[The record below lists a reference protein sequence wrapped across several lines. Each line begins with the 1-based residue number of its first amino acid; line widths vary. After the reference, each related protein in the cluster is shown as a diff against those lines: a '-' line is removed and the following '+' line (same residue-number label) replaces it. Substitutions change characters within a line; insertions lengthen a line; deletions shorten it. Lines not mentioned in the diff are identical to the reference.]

1 MGVFLI
7 KIYYNVHIMSKIAKS
22 EQLNIDEFNIL
33 KFLFKTGESSQ
44 RKISLMSNYSLGK
57 VNQLKTKEYISS
69 EGVLTPKGRDYINS
83 HHPKQATILA
93 AGYGLRMVPINT
105 EEPKGLL
112 EVHGEPLIER
122 IIKQLHEVGI
132 TDIKIVV
139 GFMKEHY
146 EYLIDEYDVD
156 LIVNPYYSTRN
167 NIYSLYVAKDRLA
180 NGYIIPCDIWFKDN
194 PFSTLED
201 PSWYLF
207 SDRLTDHSHWQVSKN
222 TKVKYTKEPGNR
234 MIGIAYLNQEDAEV
248 LTGHLDEM
256 IKAKKYDSFWEDALA
271 DKKQFLISGR
281 IIPNSEHAEI
291 NSYEELMELDSH
303 SDHLKTE
310 AIQIIEETLKVDKT
324 KVHNIHTLKK
334 GMTNRS
340 FSFECNDKRYIMRI
354 PGEGTDKLIDRKEEY
369 DVYQQIKDEPYTE
382 NILYLDPTNGY
393 KLSEFLE
400 NTRNSDVND
409 WNDVTKCMKLLRRFH
424 HENYQVNHKFDI
436 WKQINFYESL
446 RDTPSAY
453 KDFMITK
460 ENVMKLKPFI
470 QDNIKQWSLCHI
482 DANADNFLINK
493 EGKVFLIDWEYAG
506 MQDPDLDIAMYA
518 IYAGYNREQ
527 FDRLIDI
534 YYQNDCDEVTRYKIY
549 AYAAVG
555 GLLWSNWCE
564 YKQSL
569 GLDFGAYSIA
579 QYRYAK
585 EYSKLVLNYL
595 EKKNA

>member
-1 MGVFLI
+1 M
-7 KIYYNVHIMSKIAKS
+7 KKKNMNRDKYK
-22 EQLNIDEFNIL
+22 IL
-33 KFLFKTGESSQ
+33 KVLITEDVIDQ
-44 RKISLMSNYSLGK
+44 RKISQLTKLSLGK
-57 VNQLKTKEYISS
+57 INNLLKELNKEKYISS
-69 EGVLTPKGRDYINS
+69 NYALTSSGKEYVKS
-83 HHPKQATILA
+83 HHPQQATILA

-146 EYLIDEYDVD
+146 EYLINEYDVD
-156 LIVNPYYSTRN
+156 LIVNQYYSTRGN
-167 NIYSLYVAKDRLA
+167 VYSLYLAKDRLA

-207 SDRLTDHSHWQVSKN
+207 SDKMTSHSHWQVSKSA
-222 TKVKYTKEPGNR
+222 KIKYTKNSGNR
-234 MIGIAYLNQEDAEV
+234 MIGIAYLNEYDARK
-248 LTGHLDEM
+248 LNDRLSRM
-256 IKAKKYDSFWEDALA
+256 IDAKRYDSFWEDALA
-271 DKKQFLISGR
+271 NKKQFLINGR

-291 NSYEELMELDSH
+291 NSYEELLELDSN
-303 SDHLKTE
+303 SSHLQNE
-310 AIQIIEETLKVDKT
+310 AIQIIEDTLNVNKSDIS
-324 KVHNIHTLKK
+324 NIHTLKK

-340 FSFECNDKRYIMRI
+340 FIFTVKDKRYIMRI
-354 PGEGTDKLIDRKEEY
+354 PGEGTDNLINRQEEY
-369 DVYQQIKDEPYTE
+369 DVYQQIKGEPYTE
-382 NILYLDPTNGY
+382 NILYLNPQNGY

-400 NTRNSDVND
+400 NTRNSEADDWEDVIKSMD
-409 WNDVTKCMKLLRRFH
+409 LLRKFH
-424 HENYQVNHKFDI
+424 QEKLQVNHQFDI
-436 WKQINFYESL
+436 WKQIEFYENL

-453 KDFMITK
+453 KDFLITK
-460 ENVMKLKPFI
+460 ENVLNLKQFI
-470 QDNIKQWSLCHI
+470 QDNIHQWSLCHI
-482 DANADNFLINK
+482 DANADNFLINQQ
-493 EGKVFLIDWEYAG
+493 GKIFLIDWEYAG

-518 IYAGYNREQ
+518 IYAGYNKQQ
-527 FDRLIDI
+527 FDKLIDI
-534 YYQNDCDEVTRYKIY
+534 YYQDKCDKIIRYKIY

-569 GLDFGAYSIA
+569 GLDFGEYSLS

-595 EKKNA
+595 EEKNA

>member
-1 MGVFLI
+1 M
-7 KIYYNVHIMSKIAKS
+7 NNNCES
-22 EQLNIDEFNIL
+22 EHLSIDEF
-33 KFLFKTGESSQ
+33 KVMKTINANKQVNQ
-44 RKISLMSNYSLGK
+44 RKLAYLLHMSLGK
-57 VNQLKTKEYISS
+57 INKLVSILKEKSYLTVKGNVSFKAKEYISNCY
-69 EGVLTPKGRDYINS
+69 PRK
-83 HHPKQATILA
+83 ATILA

-112 EVHGEPLIER
+112 EVKNEPLIER

-132 TDIKIVV
+132 TDISIVV

-146 EYLIDEYDVD
+146 EYLIDQYDVK
-156 LIVNPYYSTRN
+156 LIVNTHYNTRN
-167 NIYSLYVAKDRLA
+167 NIYSLYLAKDRLE
-180 NGYIIPCDIWFKDN
+180 NGYIIPCDIWFKNN
-194 PFSTLED
+194 PFSTIED

-207 SDRLTDHSHWQVSKN
+207 SDKLTSKSNWIVSKSH
-222 TKVKYTKEPGNR
+222 KVKHTKEQQLGNR
-234 MIGIAYLNQEDAEV
+234 MIGIAYLNKVDADKLV
-248 LTGHLDEM
+248 QRMSSL
-256 IKAKKYDSFWEDALA
+256 IKAKKYDLFWEDALA
-271 DKKQFLISGR
+271 EKNTFLINGR

-291 NSYEELMELDSH
+291 NSYEELLELDSN
-303 SDHLKTE
+303 SSNLENE
-310 AIQIIEETLKVDKT
+310 AIQIIEDTFNIDKSDIN
-324 KVHNIHTLKK
+324 NIHTLKK

-340 FSFECNDKRYIMRI
+340 FICTVKDKRYIMRI
-354 PGEGTDKLIDRKEEY
+354 PGAGTDKLINRQEEY
-369 DVYQQIKDEPYTE
+369 DVYEQIRDEPYTE
-382 NILYLDPTNGY
+382 RVLYLNPKNGY

-400 NTRNSDVND
+400 GTRNSQADDWQDVI
-409 WNDVTKCMKLLRRFH
+409 KCMNLLRKFH
-424 HENYQVNHKFDI
+424 QQKHSVNHKFDI
-436 WKQINFYESL
+436 WKQIEFYETL
-446 RDTPSAY
+446 RNAPSAY
-453 KDFMITK
+453 KDFLITK
-460 ENVMKLKPFI
+460 DNVLKLKPFI
-470 QDNIKQWSLCHI
+470 ENNISNWTLCHI

-493 EGKVFLIDWEYAG
+493 QGKTFLIDWEYAG
-506 MQDPDLDIAMYA
+506 MQDPDLDIAMFA

-569 GLDFGAYSIA
+569 ELDFGAYSIA

>member
-1 MGVFLI
+1 M
-7 KIYYNVHIMSKIAKS
+7 KKKNMNRDKYK
-22 EQLNIDEFNIL
+22 IL
-33 KFLFKTGESSQ
+33 KVLITEDVIDQ
-44 RKISLMSNYSLGK
+44 RKISQLTKLSLGK
-57 VNQLKTKEYISS
+57 VNNLLKELNKEKYISS
-69 EGVLTPKGRDYINS
+69 NYALTSSGKEYVKS
-83 HHPKQATILA
+83 HHPQQATILA

-156 LIVNPYYSTRN
+156 LIVNPYYVTRN
-167 NIYSLYVAKDRLA
+167 NIYSLYLAKDRLA
-180 NGYIIPCDIWFKDN
+180 NGYIIPCDIWFKN
-194 PFSTLED
+194 NLFSTLED

-271 DKKQFLISGR
+271 NKKQFLISGR

-310 AIQIIEETLKVDKT
+310 AIQIIEDTLKVDKT
-324 KVHNIHTLKK
+324 KIHNIHTLKK

-340 FSFECNDKRYIMRI
+340 FSFECNNKRYIMRI
-354 PGEGTDKLIDRKEEY
+354 PGEGTDNLINRQEEY
-369 DVYQQIKDEPYTE
+369 DVYQQIKGEPYTE
-382 NILYLDPTNGY
+382 NILYLNPQNGY

-400 NTRNSDVND
+400 NTRNSEADDWEDVIKSMD
-409 WNDVTKCMKLLRRFH
+409 LLRKFH
-424 HENYQVNHKFDI
+424 QEKLQVNHQFDI
-436 WKQINFYESL
+436 WKQIEFYENL

-453 KDFMITK
+453 KDFLITK
-460 ENVMKLKPFI
+460 ENVLNLKQFI
-470 QDNIKQWSLCHI
+470 QDNIHQWSLCHI
-482 DANADNFLINK
+482 DANADNFLINQQ
-493 EGKVFLIDWEYAG
+493 GKIFLIDWEYAG

-518 IYAGYNREQ
+518 IYAGYNKQQ
-527 FDRLIDI
+527 FDKLIDI
-534 YYQNDCDEVTRYKIY
+534 YYQDKCDKIIRYKIY

-569 GLDFGAYSIA
+569 GLDFGEYSLS

-595 EKKNA
+595 EEKNA

>member
-1 MGVFLI
+1 MDIDKLLVLKLI
-7 KIYYNVHIMSKIAKS
+7 LENKK
-22 EQLNIDEFNIL
+22 
-33 KFLFKTGESSQ
+33 SQ
-44 RKISLMSNYSLGK
+44 RSIAQTSNYSLGK
-57 VNQLKTKEYISS
+57 VNQLVNQLKREEYITPDAN
-69 EGVLTPKGRDYINS
+69 LTSKGEKYVNS
-83 HHPKQATILA
+83 RHPQQATILA

-112 EVHGEPLIER
+112 EVHNEPLIER

-146 EYLIDEYDVD
+146 EYLIYEYDVD
-156 LIVNPYYSTRN
+156 LIVNPYYASRN
-167 NIYSLYVAKDRLA
+167 NVYSLYLAKDRLT
-180 NGYIIPCDIWFKDN
+180 NGYIIPCDIWFKNN

-207 SDRLTDHSHWQVSKN
+207 SDKLTDHSQWSISKN
-222 TKVKYTKEPGNR
+222 SKVRYTKEPGNR
-234 MIGIAYLNQEDAEV
+234 MIGIAYLNKADAEFLSNR
-248 LTGHLDEM
+248 LTKMVQNKHF
-256 IKAKKYDSFWEDALA
+256 DSFWEDALNN
-271 DKKQFLISGR
+271 KKHFLINGR
-281 IIPNSEHAEI
+281 VIPNTEHAEI

-310 AIQIIEETLKVDKT
+310 AIQIIEDTLKVDKT
-324 KVHNIHTLKK
+324 KIHNIHTLKK

-340 FSFECNDKRYIMRI
+340 FSFECNNKRYIMRI

-382 NILYLDPTNGY
+382 NILYLDPNNGY

-400 NTRNSDVND
+400 NTRNSEADDWEDVIKSMD
-409 WNDVTKCMKLLRRFH
+409 LLRKFH
-424 HENYQVNHKFDI
+424 QEKLQVNHQFDI
-436 WKQINFYESL
+436 WKQIEFYENL

-453 KDFMITK
+453 KDFLITK
-460 ENVMKLKPFI
+460 ENVLNLKQFI
-470 QDNIKQWSLCHI
+470 QDNIHQWSLCHI
-482 DANADNFLINK
+482 DANADNFLINQQ
-493 EGKVFLIDWEYAG
+493 GKIFLIDWEYAG

-518 IYAGYNREQ
+518 IYAGYNKQQ
-527 FDRLIDI
+527 FDKLIDI
-534 YYQNDCDEVTRYKIY
+534 YYQDKCDKIIRYKIY

-569 GLDFGAYSIA
+569 GLDFGEYSLS

-595 EKKNA
+595 EEKNA

>member
-1 MGVFLI
+1 M
-7 KIYYNVHIMSKIAKS
+7 KKKNMNRDKYK
-22 EQLNIDEFNIL
+22 IL
-33 KFLFKTGESSQ
+33 KVLITEDVIDQ
-44 RKISLMSNYSLGK
+44 RKISQLTKFSLGK
-57 VNQLKTKEYISS
+57 VNNLLKELNKEKYISS
-69 EGVLTPKGRDYINS
+69 NYALTSSGKEYVKS
-83 HHPKQATILA
+83 HHPQQATILA

-156 LIVNPYYSTRN
+156 LIVNPYYATRN
-167 NIYSLYVAKDRLA
+167 NIYSLYLAKDRLA
-180 NGYIIPCDIWFKDN
+180 NGYIIPCDIWFKNN

-201 PSWYLF
+201 PPWYLF
-207 SDRLTDHSHWQVSKN
+207 SDRLTDRSHWQVSKN

-248 LTGHLDEM
+248 STGHLDEM

-291 NSYEELMELDSH
+291 NSYEELLELDSN
-303 SDHLKTE
+303 SSHLQNE
-310 AIQIIEETLKVDKT
+310 AIQIIEDTLNVNKSDIS
-324 KVHNIHTLKK
+324 NIHTLKK

-340 FSFECNDKRYIMRI
+340 FIFTVKDKRYIMRI
-354 PGEGTDKLIDRKEEY
+354 PGEGTDNLINRQEEY
-369 DVYQQIKDEPYTE
+369 DVYQQIKGELYTE
-382 NILYLDPTNGY
+382 NILYLNPQNGY

-400 NTRNSDVND
+400 NTRNSEADDWEDVIKSMD
-409 WNDVTKCMKLLRRFH
+409 LLRKFH
-424 HENYQVNHKFDI
+424 QEKLQVNHQFDI
-436 WKQINFYESL
+436 WKQIEFYENL

-453 KDFMITK
+453 KDFLITK
-460 ENVMKLKPFI
+460 ENVLNLKQFI
-470 QDNIKQWSLCHI
+470 QDNIHQWSLCHI
-482 DANADNFLINK
+482 DANADNFLINQQ
-493 EGKVFLIDWEYAG
+493 GRIFLIDWEYAG

-518 IYAGYNREQ
+518 IYAGYNKQQ
-527 FDRLIDI
+527 FDKLIDI
-534 YYQNDCDEVTRYKIY
+534 YYQDKCDKIIRYKIY

-569 GLDFGAYSIA
+569 GLDFGEYSLS

-595 EKKNA
+595 EEKNA

>member
-1 MGVFLI
+1 M
-7 KIYYNVHIMSKIAKS
+7 KKKNMNRDKYK
-22 EQLNIDEFNIL
+22 IL
-33 KFLFKTGESSQ
+33 KVLITEDVIDQ
-44 RKISLMSNYSLGK
+44 RKISQLTKLSLGK
-57 VNQLKTKEYISS
+57 VNNILKELNKEKYISS
-69 EGVLTPKGRDYINS
+69 NYALTSSGKEYAKS
-83 HHPKQATILA
+83 HHPQQATILA

-248 LTGHLDEM
+248 LTNHLDEM

-291 NSYEELMELDSH
+291 NSYEELLELDSN
-303 SDHLKTE
+303 SSHLQNE
-310 AIQIIEETLKVDKT
+310 AIQIIEDTLNVNKSDIS
-324 KVHNIHTLKK
+324 NIHTLKK

-340 FSFECNDKRYIMRI
+340 FIFTVKDKRYIMRI
-354 PGEGTDKLIDRKEEY
+354 PGEGTDNLINRQEEY
-369 DVYQQIKDEPYTE
+369 DVYQQIKGEPYTE
-382 NILYLDPTNGY
+382 NILYLNPQNGY

-400 NTRNSDVND
+400 NTRNSEADDWEDVIKSMD
-409 WNDVTKCMKLLRRFH
+409 LLRKFH
-424 HENYQVNHKFDI
+424 QEKLQVNHQFDI
-436 WKQINFYESL
+436 WKQIEFYENL

-453 KDFMITK
+453 KDFLITK
-460 ENVMKLKPFI
+460 ENVLNLKQFI
-470 QDNIKQWSLCHI
+470 QDNIHQWSLCHI
-482 DANADNFLINK
+482 DANADNFLINQQ
-493 EGKVFLIDWEYAG
+493 GKIFLIDWEYAG

-518 IYAGYNREQ
+518 IYAGYNKQQ
-527 FDRLIDI
+527 FDKLIDI
-534 YYQNDCDEVTRYKIY
+534 YYQDKCDKIIRYKIY

-569 GLDFGAYSIA
+569 GLDFGEYSLS

-595 EKKNA
+595 EEKNA

>member
-1 MGVFLI
+1 MKKNKKDEQMNINEILVL
-7 KIYYNVHIMSKIAKS
+7 KILVMNKKS
-22 EQLNIDEFNIL
+22 N
-33 KFLFKTGESSQ
+33 Q
-44 RKISLMSNYSLGK
+44 RKVSLISDYSLGK
-57 VNQLKTKEYISS
+57 VNQVINQLKAKSYISS
-69 EGVLTPKGRDYINS
+69 EDNLTLKGKKYINS
-83 HHPKQATILA
+83 HHPKRAIILA

-112 EVHGEPLIER
+112 EVHSEPLIER

-146 EYLIDEYDVD
+146 EYLIDQYDVD

-167 NIYSLYVAKDRLA
+167 NIYSLYLAKNRLA
-180 NGYIIPCDIWFKDN
+180 NGYVIPCDIWFKDN

-207 SDRLTDHSHWQVSKN
+207 SDRLTDHSRWCVSK
-222 TKVKYTKEPGNR
+222 TSKVRYTKDFGNR
-234 MIGIAYLNQEDAEV
+234 MIGIAYLNQDDAEI
-248 LTGHLDEM
+248 LTSRLDEM
-256 IKAKKYDSFWEDALA
+256 IKAKKYGSFWEDALV
-271 DKKQFLISGR
+271 DKKQFLLNGR

-303 SDHLKTE
+303 SNHLKTE
-310 AIQIIEETLKVDKT
+310 AIKIIENALRVDKT
-324 KVHNIHTLKK
+324 EIHNIHTLKK

-340 FSFECNDKRYIMRI
+340 FSFECNNKRYIMRI
-354 PGEGTDKLIDRKEEY
+354 PGRGTDKLIDRKEEY
-369 DVYQQIKDEPYTE
+369 DVYQQVRDKPYTE
-382 NILYLDPTNGY
+382 NILYLNPINGY

-400 NTRNSDVND
+400 DTRNSDANNWD
-409 WNDVTKCMKLLRRFH
+409 DVTKCMNLLRKFH
-424 HENYQVNHKFDI
+424 QENYQVYHEFDI
-436 WKQINFYESL
+436 WKQIDFYESL
-446 RDTPSAY
+446 RKESSAY
-453 KDFMITK
+453 KDFMMTK

-470 QDNIKQWSLCHI
+470 RDNIKQWSLCHI
-482 DANADNFLINK
+482 DANADNFLIDQNG
-493 EGKVFLIDWEYAG
+493 EIYLIDWEYAG

-518 IYAGYNREQ
+518 IYAGYDRKQ
-527 FDRLIDI
+527 FDKLIDI
-534 YYQNDCDEVTRYKIY
+534 YYQNNCDEVTRYKIY

-585 EYSKLVLNYL
+585 EYSKLVLDYL
-595 EKKNA
+595 EKNNA

>member
-1 MGVFLI
+1 M
-7 KIYYNVHIMSKIAKS
+7 KKKNMNRDKYK
-22 EQLNIDEFNIL
+22 IL
-33 KFLFKTGESSQ
+33 KVLITEDVIDQ
-44 RKISLMSNYSLGK
+44 RKISQLTKLSLGK
-57 VNQLKTKEYISS
+57 VNNLLKELNKEKYISS
-69 EGVLTPKGRDYINS
+69 NYALTSSGKEYVKS
-83 HHPKQATILA
+83 HHPQQATILA

-156 LIVNPYYSTRN
+156 LIVNPYYVTRN
-167 NIYSLYVAKDRLA
+167 NIYSLYLAKDRLA

-248 LTGHLDEM
+248 LTNHLDEM

-291 NSYEELMELDSH
+291 NSYEELLELDSN
-303 SDHLKTE
+303 SSHLQNE
-310 AIQIIEETLKVDKT
+310 AIQIIEDTLNVNKSDIS
-324 KVHNIHTLKK
+324 NIHTLKK

-340 FSFECNDKRYIMRI
+340 FIFTVKDKRYIMRI
-354 PGEGTDKLIDRKEEY
+354 PGEGTDNLINRQEEY
-369 DVYQQIKDEPYTE
+369 DVYQQIKGEPYTE
-382 NILYLDPTNGY
+382 NILYLNPQNGY

-400 NTRNSDVND
+400 NTRNSEADDWEDVIKSMD
-409 WNDVTKCMKLLRRFH
+409 LLRKFH
-424 HENYQVNHKFDI
+424 QEKLQVNHQFDI
-436 WKQINFYESL
+436 WKQIEFYENL

-453 KDFMITK
+453 KDFLITK
-460 ENVMKLKPFI
+460 ENVLNLKQFI
-470 QDNIKQWSLCHI
+470 QDNIHQWSLCHI
-482 DANADNFLINK
+482 DANADNFLINQQ
-493 EGKVFLIDWEYAG
+493 GKIFLIDWEYAG

-518 IYAGYNREQ
+518 IYAGYNKQQ
-527 FDRLIDI
+527 FDKLIDI
-534 YYQNDCDEVTRYKIY
+534 YYQDKCDKIIRYKIY

-569 GLDFGAYSIA
+569 GLDFGEYSLS

-595 EKKNA
+595 EEKNA

>member
-1 MGVFLI
+1 MNRD
-7 KIYYNVHIMSKIAKS
+7 KYK
-22 EQLNIDEFNIL
+22 IL
-33 KFLFKTGESSQ
+33 KVLITEDVIDQ
-44 RKISLMSNYSLGK
+44 RKISQLTKLSLGK
-57 VNQLKTKEYISS
+57 VNNLLKELNKEKYISS
-69 EGVLTPKGRDYINS
+69 NYALTSSGKEYVKS
-83 HHPKQATILA
+83 HHPQQATILA

-248 LTGHLDEM
+248 LTNHLDEM

-291 NSYEELMELDSH
+291 NSYEELLELDSN
-303 SDHLKTE
+303 SSHLQNE
-310 AIQIIEETLKVDKT
+310 AIQIIEDTLNVNKSDIS
-324 KVHNIHTLKK
+324 NIHTLKK

-340 FSFECNDKRYIMRI
+340 FIFTVKDKRYIMRI
-354 PGEGTDKLIDRKEEY
+354 PGEGTDNLINRQEEY
-369 DVYQQIKDEPYTE
+369 DVYQQIKGEPYTE
-382 NILYLDPTNGY
+382 NILYLNPQNGY

-400 NTRNSDVND
+400 NTRNSEADDWEDVIKSMD
-409 WNDVTKCMKLLRRFH
+409 LLRKFH
-424 HENYQVNHKFDI
+424 QEKLQVNHQFDI
-436 WKQINFYESL
+436 WKQIEFYENL

-453 KDFMITK
+453 KDFLITK
-460 ENVMKLKPFI
+460 ENVLNLKQFI
-470 QDNIKQWSLCHI
+470 QDNIHQWSLCHI
-482 DANADNFLINK
+482 DANADNFLINQQ
-493 EGKVFLIDWEYAG
+493 GKIFLIDWEYAG

-518 IYAGYNREQ
+518 IYAGYNKQQ
-527 FDRLIDI
+527 FDKLIDI
-534 YYQNDCDEVTRYKIY
+534 YYQDKCDKIIRYKIY

-569 GLDFGAYSIA
+569 GLDFGEYSLS

-595 EKKNA
+595 EEKNA

>member
-1 MGVFLI
+1 MNRD
-7 KIYYNVHIMSKIAKS
+7 KYK
-22 EQLNIDEFNIL
+22 IL
-33 KFLFKTGESSQ
+33 KVLITEDVIDQ
-44 RKISLMSNYSLGK
+44 RKISQLTKLSLGK
-57 VNQLKTKEYISS
+57 VNNLLKELNKEKYISS
-69 EGVLTPKGRDYINS
+69 NYALTSSGKEYVKS
-83 HHPKQATILA
+83 HHPQQATILA

-156 LIVNPYYSTRN
+156 LIVNPYYVTRN
-167 NIYSLYVAKDRLA
+167 NIYSLYLAKDRLA

-222 TKVKYTKEPGNR
+222 AKVKYTKELGNR

-248 LTGHLDEM
+248 LTDHLDEM

-291 NSYEELMELDSH
+291 NSYEELLELDSN
-303 SDHLKTE
+303 SSHLQNE
-310 AIQIIEETLKVDKT
+310 AIQIIEDTLNVNKSDIS
-324 KVHNIHTLKK
+324 NIHTLKK

-340 FSFECNDKRYIMRI
+340 FIFTVKDKRYIMRI
-354 PGEGTDKLIDRKEEY
+354 PGEGTDNLINRQEEY
-369 DVYQQIKDEPYTE
+369 DVYQQIKGEPYTE
-382 NILYLDPTNGY
+382 NILYLNPQNGY

-400 NTRNSDVND
+400 NTRNSEADDWEDVIKSMD
-409 WNDVTKCMKLLRRFH
+409 LLRKFH
-424 HENYQVNHKFDI
+424 QEKLQVNHQFDI
-436 WKQINFYESL
+436 WKQIEFYENL

-453 KDFMITK
+453 KDFLITK
-460 ENVMKLKPFI
+460 ENVLNLKQFI
-470 QDNIKQWSLCHI
+470 QDNIHQWSLCHI
-482 DANADNFLINK
+482 DANADNFLINQQ
-493 EGKVFLIDWEYAG
+493 GKIFLIDWEYAG

-518 IYAGYNREQ
+518 IYAGYNKQQ
-527 FDRLIDI
+527 FDKLIDI
-534 YYQNDCDEVTRYKIY
+534 YYQDKCDKIIRYKIY

-569 GLDFGAYSIA
+569 GLDFGEYSLS

-595 EKKNA
+595 EEKNA

>member
-1 MGVFLI
+1 MDIDKLLVLKLI
-7 KIYYNVHIMSKIAKS
+7 LENKK
-22 EQLNIDEFNIL
+22 
-33 KFLFKTGESSQ
+33 SQ
-44 RKISLMSNYSLGK
+44 RSIAQTSNYSLGK
-57 VNQLKTKEYISS
+57 VNQLVNQLKREEYITPDAN
-69 EGVLTPKGRDYINS
+69 LTSKGEKYVNS
-83 HHPKQATILA
+83 RHPQQATILA

-112 EVHGEPLIER
+112 EVHNEPLIER

-156 LIVNPYYSTRN
+156 LIVNPYYASRN
-167 NIYSLYVAKDRLA
+167 NVYSLYLAKDKLT
-180 NGYIIPCDIWFKDN
+180 NGYIIPCDIWFKNN

-207 SDRLTDHSHWQVSKN
+207 SDKLTDHSQWSISKN
-222 TKVKYTKEPGNR
+222 SKVRYTKEPGNR
-234 MIGIAYLNQEDAEV
+234 MIGIAYLNKADAEFLSNR
-248 LTGHLDEM
+248 LTKMVQNKHF
-256 IKAKKYDSFWEDALA
+256 DSFWEDAL
-271 DKKQFLISGR
+271 DNKKHFLINGR
-281 IIPNSEHAEI
+281 VIPNTEHAEI

-310 AIQIIEETLKVDKT
+310 AIQIIEDTLKVDKT
-324 KVHNIHTLKK
+324 KIHNIHTLKK

-340 FSFECNDKRYIMRI
+340 FSFECNNKRYIMRI

-382 NILYLDPTNGY
+382 NILYLDPNNGY

-400 NTRNSDVND
+400 NTRNSEADDWEDVIKSMD
-409 WNDVTKCMKLLRRFH
+409 LLRKFH
-424 HENYQVNHKFDI
+424 QEKLQVNHQFDI
-436 WKQINFYESL
+436 WKQIEFYENL

-453 KDFMITK
+453 KDFLITK
-460 ENVMKLKPFI
+460 ENVLNLKQFI
-470 QDNIKQWSLCHI
+470 QDNIHQWSLCHI
-482 DANADNFLINK
+482 DANADNFLINQQ
-493 EGKVFLIDWEYAG
+493 GKIFLIDWEYAG

-518 IYAGYNREQ
+518 IYAGYNKQQ
-527 FDRLIDI
+527 FDKLIDI
-534 YYQNDCDEVTRYKIY
+534 YYQDKCDKIIRYKIY

-569 GLDFGAYSIA
+569 GLDFGEYSLS

-595 EKKNA
+595 EEKNA

>member
-1 MGVFLI
+1 M
-7 KIYYNVHIMSKIAKS
+7 KKKNMNRDKYK
-22 EQLNIDEFNIL
+22 IL
-33 KFLFKTGESSQ
+33 KVLITEDVIDQ
-44 RKISLMSNYSLGK
+44 RKISQLTKLSLGK
-57 VNQLKTKEYISS
+57 VNNLLKELNKEKYISS
-69 EGVLTPKGRDYINS
+69 NYALTSSGKEYVKS
-83 HHPKQATILA
+83 HHPQQATILA

-156 LIVNPYYSTRN
+156 LIVNPYYVTRN
-167 NIYSLYVAKDRLA
+167 NIYSLYLAKDRLA
-180 NGYIIPCDIWFKDN
+180 NGYIIPCDIWFKNN

-248 LTGHLDEM
+248 LTDHLDEM

-291 NSYEELMELDSH
+291 NSYEELLELDSN
-303 SDHLKTE
+303 SSHLQNE
-310 AIQIIEETLKVDKT
+310 AIQIIEDTLNVNKSDIS
-324 KVHNIHTLKK
+324 NIHTLKK

-340 FSFECNDKRYIMRI
+340 FIFTVKDKRYIMRI
-354 PGEGTDKLIDRKEEY
+354 PGEGTDNLINRQEEY
-369 DVYQQIKDEPYTE
+369 DVYQQIKGEPYTE
-382 NILYLDPTNGY
+382 NILYLNPQNGY

-400 NTRNSDVND
+400 NTRNSEADDWEDVIKSMD
-409 WNDVTKCMKLLRRFH
+409 LLRKFH
-424 HENYQVNHKFDI
+424 QEKLQVNHQFDI
-436 WKQINFYESL
+436 WKQIEFYENL

-453 KDFMITK
+453 KDFLITK
-460 ENVMKLKPFI
+460 ENVLNLKQFI
-470 QDNIKQWSLCHI
+470 QDNIHQWSLCHI
-482 DANADNFLINK
+482 DANADNFLINQQ
-493 EGKVFLIDWEYAG
+493 GKIFLIDWEYAG

-518 IYAGYNREQ
+518 IYAGYNKQQ
-527 FDRLIDI
+527 FDKLIDI
-534 YYQNDCDEVTRYKIY
+534 YYQDKCDKIIRYKIY

-569 GLDFGAYSIA
+569 GLDFGEYSLS

-595 EKKNA
+595 EEKNA

>member
-1 MGVFLI
+1 M
-7 KIYYNVHIMSKIAKS
+7 KKKNMNRDKYK
-22 EQLNIDEFNIL
+22 IL
-33 KFLFKTGESSQ
+33 KVLITEDVIDQ
-44 RKISLMSNYSLGK
+44 RKISQLTKFSLGK
-57 VNQLKTKEYISS
+57 VNNLLKELNKEKYISS
-69 EGVLTPKGRDYINS
+69 NYALTSSGKEYVKS
-83 HHPKQATILA
+83 HHPQQATILA

-139 GFMKEHY
+139 GFMKEYY

-222 TKVKYTKEPGNR
+222 TKVKYTKETGNR

-248 LTGHLDEM
+248 LTNHLDEM

-291 NSYEELMELDSH
+291 NSYEELLELDSN
-303 SDHLKTE
+303 SSHLQNE
-310 AIQIIEETLKVDKT
+310 AIQIIEDTLNVNKSDIS
-324 KVHNIHTLKK
+324 NIHTLKK

-340 FSFECNDKRYIMRI
+340 FIFTVKDKRYIMRI
-354 PGEGTDKLIDRKEEY
+354 PGEGTDNLINRQEEY
-369 DVYQQIKDEPYTE
+369 DVYQQIKGEPYTE
-382 NILYLDPTNGY
+382 NILYLNPQNGY

-400 NTRNSDVND
+400 NTRNSEADDWEDVIKSMD
-409 WNDVTKCMKLLRRFH
+409 LLRKFH
-424 HENYQVNHKFDI
+424 QEKLQVNHQFDI
-436 WKQINFYESL
+436 WKQIEFYENL

-453 KDFMITK
+453 KDFLITK
-460 ENVMKLKPFI
+460 ENVLNLKQFI
-470 QDNIKQWSLCHI
+470 QDNIHQWSLCHI
-482 DANADNFLINK
+482 DANADNFLINQQ
-493 EGKVFLIDWEYAG
+493 GKIFLIDWEYAG

-518 IYAGYNREQ
+518 IYAGYNKQQ
-527 FDRLIDI
+527 FDKLIDI
-534 YYQNDCDEVTRYKIY
+534 YYQDKCDKIIRYKIY

-569 GLDFGAYSIA
+569 GLDFGEYSLS

-585 EYSKLVLNYL
+585 KYSKLVLNYL
-595 EKKNA
+595 EEKNA

>member
-1 MGVFLI
+1 MNRD
-7 KIYYNVHIMSKIAKS
+7 KYK
-22 EQLNIDEFNIL
+22 IL
-33 KFLFKTGESSQ
+33 KVLITEDVIDQ
-44 RKISLMSNYSLGK
+44 RKISQLTKFSLGK
-57 VNQLKTKEYISS
+57 VNNLLKELNKEKYISS
-69 EGVLTPKGRDYINS
+69 NYALTSSGKEYVKS
-83 HHPKQATILA
+83 HHPQQATILA

-122 IIKQLHEVGI
+122 IIKQLHKVEI
-132 TDIKIVV
+132 TNIKIVV

-281 IIPNSEHAEI
+281 TIPNSEHAEI
-291 NSYEELMELDSH
+291 NSYEELLELDSN
-303 SDHLKTE
+303 SSHLQNE
-310 AIQIIEETLKVDKT
+310 AIQIIEDTLNVNKSDIS
-324 KVHNIHTLKK
+324 NIHTLKK

-340 FSFECNDKRYIMRI
+340 FIFTVKDKRYIMRI
-354 PGEGTDKLIDRKEEY
+354 PGEGTDNLINRQEEY
-369 DVYQQIKDEPYTE
+369 DVYQQIKGEPYTE
-382 NILYLDPTNGY
+382 NILYLNPQNGY

-400 NTRNSDVND
+400 NTRNSEADDWEDVIKSMD
-409 WNDVTKCMKLLRRFH
+409 LLRKFH
-424 HENYQVNHKFDI
+424 QEKLQVNHQFDI
-436 WKQINFYESL
+436 WKQIEFYENL

-453 KDFMITK
+453 KDFLITK
-460 ENVMKLKPFI
+460 ENVLNLKQFI
-470 QDNIKQWSLCHI
+470 QDNIHQWSLCHI
-482 DANADNFLINK
+482 DANADNFLINQQ
-493 EGKVFLIDWEYAG
+493 GKIFLIDWEYAG

-518 IYAGYNREQ
+518 IYAGYNKQQ
-527 FDRLIDI
+527 FDKLIDI
-534 YYQNDCDEVTRYKIY
+534 YYQDKCDKIIRYKIY

-569 GLDFGAYSIA
+569 GLDFGEYSLS

-585 EYSKLVLNYL
+585 KYSKLVLNYL
-595 EKKNA
+595 EEKNA

>member
-1 MGVFLI
+1 MNRD
-7 KIYYNVHIMSKIAKS
+7 KYK
-22 EQLNIDEFNIL
+22 IL
-33 KFLFKTGESSQ
+33 KVLITEDVIDQ
-44 RKISLMSNYSLGK
+44 RKISQLTKFSLGK
-57 VNQLKTKEYISS
+57 VNNILKELNKEKYISS
-69 EGVLTPKGRDYINS
+69 NYALTSSGKEYAKS
-83 HHPKQATILA
+83 HHPQQATILA

-222 TKVKYTKEPGNR
+222 TKVKYTKETGNR

-248 LTGHLDEM
+248 LTNHLDEM

-291 NSYEELMELDSH
+291 NSYEELLELDSN
-303 SDHLKTE
+303 SSHLQNE
-310 AIQIIEETLKVDKT
+310 AIQIIEDTLNVNKSDIS
-324 KVHNIHTLKK
+324 NIHTLKK

-340 FSFECNDKRYIMRI
+340 FIFTVKDKRYIMRI
-354 PGEGTDKLIDRKEEY
+354 PGEGTDNLINRQEEY
-369 DVYQQIKDEPYTE
+369 DVYQQIKGKPYTE
-382 NILYLDPTNGY
+382 NILYLNPQNGY

-400 NTRNSDVND
+400 NTRNSEADDWEDVIKSMD
-409 WNDVTKCMKLLRRFH
+409 LLRKFH
-424 HENYQVNHKFDI
+424 QEKLQVNHQFDI
-436 WKQINFYESL
+436 WKQIEFYENL

-453 KDFMITK
+453 KDFLITK
-460 ENVMKLKPFI
+460 ENVLNLKQFI
-470 QDNIKQWSLCHI
+470 QDNIHQWSLCHI
-482 DANADNFLINK
+482 DANADNFLINQQ
-493 EGKVFLIDWEYAG
+493 GKIFLIDWEYAG

-518 IYAGYNREQ
+518 IYAGYNKQQ
-527 FDRLIDI
+527 FDKLIDI
-534 YYQNDCDEVTRYKIY
+534 YYQDKCDKIIRYKIY

-569 GLDFGAYSIA
+569 GLDFGEYSLS

-595 EKKNA
+595 EEKNA

>member
-1 MGVFLI
+1 M
-7 KIYYNVHIMSKIAKS
+7 KKKNMNRDKYK
-22 EQLNIDEFNIL
+22 IL
-33 KFLFKTGESSQ
+33 KVLITEDVIDQ
-44 RKISLMSNYSLGK
+44 RKISQLTKLSLGK
-57 VNQLKTKEYISS
+57 VNNLLKELNKEKYISS
-69 EGVLTPKGRDYINS
+69 NYALTSSGKEYVKS

-146 EYLIDEYDVD
+146 EYLINEYDVD
-156 LIVNPYYSTRN
+156 LIVNPYYSTRGN
-167 NIYSLYVAKDRLA
+167 VYSLYLAKDRLA

-207 SDRLTDHSHWQVSKN
+207 SDKMTSHSHWQVSKSA
-222 TKVKYTKEPGNR
+222 KIKYTKNPGNR
-234 MIGIAYLNQEDAEV
+234 MIGIAYLNEYDARK
-248 LTGHLDEM
+248 LNDRLSRM
-256 IKAKKYDSFWEDALA
+256 IDAKRYDSFWEDALA
-271 DKKQFLISGR
+271 NKKQFLINGR

-291 NSYEELMELDSH
+291 NSYEELLELDSN
-303 SDHLKTE
+303 SSHLQNE
-310 AIQIIEETLKVDKT
+310 AIQIIEDTLNVNKSDIS
-324 KVHNIHTLKK
+324 NIHTLKK

-340 FSFECNDKRYIMRI
+340 FIFTVKDKRYIMRI
-354 PGEGTDKLIDRKEEY
+354 PGEGTDNLINRQEEY
-369 DVYQQIKDEPYTE
+369 DVYQQIKGEPYTE
-382 NILYLDPTNGY
+382 NILYLNPQNGY

-400 NTRNSDVND
+400 NTRNSEADDWEDVIKSMD
-409 WNDVTKCMKLLRRFH
+409 LLRKFH
-424 HENYQVNHKFDI
+424 QEKLQVNHQFDI
-436 WKQINFYESL
+436 WKQIEFYENL

-453 KDFMITK
+453 KDFLITK
-460 ENVMKLKPFI
+460 ENVLNLKQFI
-470 QDNIKQWSLCHI
+470 QDNIHQWSLCHI
-482 DANADNFLINK
+482 DANADNFLINQQ
-493 EGKVFLIDWEYAG
+493 GKIFLIDWEYAG

-518 IYAGYNREQ
+518 IYAGYNKQQ
-527 FDRLIDI
+527 FDKLIDI
-534 YYQNDCDEVTRYKIY
+534 YYQDKCDKIIRYKIY

-569 GLDFGAYSIA
+569 GLDFGEYSLS

-595 EKKNA
+595 EEKNA

>member
-1 MGVFLI
+1 M
-7 KIYYNVHIMSKIAKS
+7 KKKNMNRDKYK
-22 EQLNIDEFNIL
+22 IL
-33 KFLFKTGESSQ
+33 KVLITEDVIDQ
-44 RKISLMSNYSLGK
+44 RKISQLTKLSLGK
-57 VNQLKTKEYISS
+57 VNNLLKELNKEKYISS
-69 EGVLTPKGRDYINS
+69 NYALTSSGKEYVKS
-83 HHPKQATILA
+83 HHPQQATILA

-156 LIVNPYYSTRN
+156 LIVNPYYVTRN
-167 NIYSLYVAKDRLA
+167 NIYSLYLAKDRLA
-180 NGYIIPCDIWFKDN
+180 NGYIIPCDIWFKN
-194 PFSTLED
+194 NLFSTLED

-271 DKKQFLISGR
+271 NKKQFLISGR

-310 AIQIIEETLKVDKT
+310 AIEIVEDTLNIDKT
-324 KVHNIHTLKK
+324 KIHNIHTLKK

-340 FSFECNDKRYIMRI
+340 FSFECNNKRYIMRI
-354 PGEGTDKLIDRKEEY
+354 PGEGTDNLINRQEEY
-369 DVYQQIKDEPYTE
+369 DVYQQIKGEPYTE
-382 NILYLDPTNGY
+382 NILYLNPQNGY

-400 NTRNSDVND
+400 NTRNSEADDWEDVIKSMD
-409 WNDVTKCMKLLRRFH
+409 LLRKFH
-424 HENYQVNHKFDI
+424 QEKLQVNHQFDI
-436 WKQINFYESL
+436 WKQIEFYENL

-453 KDFMITK
+453 KDFLITK
-460 ENVMKLKPFI
+460 ENVLNLKQFI
-470 QDNIKQWSLCHI
+470 QDNIHQWSLCHI
-482 DANADNFLINK
+482 DANADNFLINQQ
-493 EGKVFLIDWEYAG
+493 GKIFLIDWEYAG

-518 IYAGYNREQ
+518 IYAGYNKQQ
-527 FDRLIDI
+527 FDKLIDI
-534 YYQNDCDEVTRYKIY
+534 YYQDKCDKIIRYKIY

-569 GLDFGAYSIA
+569 GLDFGEYSLS

-595 EKKNA
+595 EEKNA

>member
-1 MGVFLI
+1 M
-7 KIYYNVHIMSKIAKS
+7 KKKNMNRDKYK
-22 EQLNIDEFNIL
+22 IL
-33 KFLFKTGESSQ
+33 KVLITEDVIDQ
-44 RKISLMSNYSLGK
+44 RKISQLTKLSLGK
-57 VNQLKTKEYISS
+57 VNNLLKELNKEKYISS
-69 EGVLTPKGRDYINS
+69 NYALTSSGKEYVKS
-83 HHPKQATILA
+83 HHPQQATILA

-122 IIKQLHEVGI
+122 IIKQLHKVEI
-132 TDIKIVV
+132 TNIKIVV

-248 LTGHLDEM
+248 LTNHLDEM

-291 NSYEELMELDSH
+291 NSYEELLELDSN
-303 SDHLKTE
+303 SSHLQNE
-310 AIQIIEETLKVDKT
+310 AIQIIEDTLNVNKSDIS
-324 KVHNIHTLKK
+324 NIHTLKK

-340 FSFECNDKRYIMRI
+340 FIFTVKDKRYIMRI
-354 PGEGTDKLIDRKEEY
+354 PGEGTDNLINRQEEY
-369 DVYQQIKDEPYTE
+369 DVYQQIKGEPYTE
-382 NILYLDPTNGY
+382 NILYLNPQNGY

-400 NTRNSDVND
+400 NTRNSEADDWEDVIKSMD
-409 WNDVTKCMKLLRRFH
+409 LLRKFH
-424 HENYQVNHKFDI
+424 QEKLQVNHQFDI
-436 WKQINFYESL
+436 WKQIEFYENL

-453 KDFMITK
+453 KDFLITK
-460 ENVMKLKPFI
+460 ENVLNLKQFI
-470 QDNIKQWSLCHI
+470 QDNIHQWSLCHI
-482 DANADNFLINK
+482 DANADNFLINQQ
-493 EGKVFLIDWEYAG
+493 GKIFLIDWEYAG

-518 IYAGYNREQ
+518 IYAGYNKQQ
-527 FDRLIDI
+527 FDKLIDI
-534 YYQNDCDEVTRYKIY
+534 YYQDKCDKIIRYKIY

-569 GLDFGAYSIA
+569 GLDFGEYSLS

-585 EYSKLVLNYL
+585 KYSKLVLNYL
-595 EKKNA
+595 EEKNA

>member
-1 MGVFLI
+1 MNRD
-7 KIYYNVHIMSKIAKS
+7 KYK
-22 EQLNIDEFNIL
+22 IL
-33 KFLFKTGESSQ
+33 KVLITEDVIDQ
-44 RKISLMSNYSLGK
+44 RKISQLTKLSLGK
-57 VNQLKTKEYISS
+57 VNNLLKELNKEKYISS
-69 EGVLTPKGRDYINS
+69 NYALTSSGKEYVKS

-146 EYLIDEYDVD
+146 EYLINEYDVD
-156 LIVNPYYSTRN
+156 LIVNPYYSTRGN
-167 NIYSLYVAKDRLA
+167 VYSLYLAKDRLA
-180 NGYIIPCDIWFKDN
+180 NGYIIPCDNWFKDN

-207 SDRLTDHSHWQVSKN
+207 SDKMTSHSHWQVSKSA
-222 TKVKYTKEPGNR
+222 KIKYTKNPGNR
-234 MIGIAYLNQEDAEV
+234 MIGIAYLNEYDARK
-248 LTGHLDEM
+248 LNDRLSRM
-256 IKAKKYDSFWEDALA
+256 IDAKRYDSFWEDALA
-271 DKKQFLISGR
+271 NKKQFLINGR

-291 NSYEELMELDSH
+291 NSYEELLELDSN
-303 SDHLKTE
+303 SSHLQNE
-310 AIQIIEETLKVDKT
+310 AIQIIEDTLNVNKSDIS
-324 KVHNIHTLKK
+324 NIHTLKK

-340 FSFECNDKRYIMRI
+340 FIFTVKDKRYIMRI
-354 PGEGTDKLIDRKEEY
+354 PGEGTDNLINRQEEY
-369 DVYQQIKDEPYTE
+369 DVYQQIKGEPYTE
-382 NILYLDPTNGY
+382 NILYLNPQNGY

-400 NTRNSDVND
+400 NTRNSEADDWEDVIKSMD
-409 WNDVTKCMKLLRRFH
+409 LLRKFH
-424 HENYQVNHKFDI
+424 QEKLQVNHQFDI
-436 WKQINFYESL
+436 WKQIEFYENL

-453 KDFMITK
+453 KDFLITK
-460 ENVMKLKPFI
+460 ENVLNLKQFI
-470 QDNIKQWSLCHI
+470 QDNIHQWSLCHI
-482 DANADNFLINK
+482 DANADNFLINQQ
-493 EGKVFLIDWEYAG
+493 GKIFLIDWEYAG

-518 IYAGYNREQ
+518 IYAGYNKQQ
-527 FDRLIDI
+527 FDKLIDI
-534 YYQNDCDEVTRYKIY
+534 YYQDKCDKIIRYKIY

-569 GLDFGAYSIA
+569 GLDFGEYSLS

-595 EKKNA
+595 EEKNA

>member
-1 MGVFLI
+1 MNRD
-7 KIYYNVHIMSKIAKS
+7 KCK
-22 EQLNIDEFNIL
+22 IL
-33 KFLFKTGESSQ
+33 KVLITEDVIDQ
-44 RKISLMSNYSLGK
+44 RKISQLTKLSLGK
-57 VNQLKTKEYISS
+57 VNNLLKELNKEKYISS
-69 EGVLTPKGRDYINS
+69 NYALTSSGKEYVKS

-146 EYLIDEYDVD
+146 EYLINEYDVD
-156 LIVNPYYSTRN
+156 LIVNPYYSTRGN
-167 NIYSLYVAKDRLA
+167 VYSLYLAKDRLA

-207 SDRLTDHSHWQVSKN
+207 SDKMTSHSHWQVSKSA
-222 TKVKYTKEPGNR
+222 KIKYTKNPGNR
-234 MIGIAYLNQEDAEV
+234 MIGIAYLNEYDARK
-248 LTGHLDEM
+248 LNDRLSRM
-256 IKAKKYDSFWEDALA
+256 IDAKRYDSFWEDALA
-271 DKKQFLISGR
+271 NKKQFLINGR

-291 NSYEELMELDSH
+291 NSYEELLELDSN
-303 SDHLKTE
+303 SSHLQNE
-310 AIQIIEETLKVDKT
+310 AIQIIEDTLNVNKSDIS
-324 KVHNIHTLKK
+324 NIHTLKK

-340 FSFECNDKRYIMRI
+340 FIFTVKDKRYIMRI
-354 PGEGTDKLIDRKEEY
+354 PGEGTDNLINRQEEY
-369 DVYQQIKDEPYTE
+369 DVYQQIKGEPYTE
-382 NILYLDPTNGY
+382 NILYLNPQNGY

-400 NTRNSDVND
+400 NTRNSEADDWEDVIKSMD
-409 WNDVTKCMKLLRRFH
+409 LLRKFH
-424 HENYQVNHKFDI
+424 QEKLQVNHQFDI
-436 WKQINFYESL
+436 WKQIEFYENL

-453 KDFMITK
+453 KDFLITK
-460 ENVMKLKPFI
+460 ENVLNLKQFI
-470 QDNIKQWSLCHI
+470 QDNIHQWSLCHI
-482 DANADNFLINK
+482 DANADNFLINQQ
-493 EGKVFLIDWEYAG
+493 GKIFLIDWEYAG

-518 IYAGYNREQ
+518 IYAGYNKQQ
-527 FDRLIDI
+527 FDKLIDI
-534 YYQNDCDEVTRYKIY
+534 YYQDKCDKIIRYKIY

-569 GLDFGAYSIA
+569 GLDFGEYSLS

-595 EKKNA
+595 EEKNA